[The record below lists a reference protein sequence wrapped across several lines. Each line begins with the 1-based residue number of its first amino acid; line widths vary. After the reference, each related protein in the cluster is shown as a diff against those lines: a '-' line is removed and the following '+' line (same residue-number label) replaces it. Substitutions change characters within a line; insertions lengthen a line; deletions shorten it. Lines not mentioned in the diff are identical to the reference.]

1 MSEPTRRVT
10 AIEAP
15 TRALAALIRQ
25 RSAPTAAQDDFEAYL
40 RAQGV
45 EGDDLRA
52 MLEVGAKR
60 ALVYRRLVFNSMRNV
75 TIDFIER
82 TVARLGFERVRGD
95 FEGFVEARASESPY
109 LRDVPGEFVEWV
121 VPRWTADPEVPAWIP
136 ELARHELLE
145 YVVRSDPRG
154 GEPDTELPLALD
166 RPLRFD
172 GTTRLVRYAHAV
184 HRLPR
189 AKDDRT
195 EPDAEP
201 TCLLVYRDPEHKA
214 RYLALTPFADALVR
228 ELLGGKAVQ
237 PALIDAA
244 AAIGEPLD
252 DEKLATTAQLL
263 ADLAERRVCLGA
275 EPA

>member
-1 MSEPTRRVT
+1 MSDPTRRVT

-25 RSAPTAAQDDFEAYL
+25 RSAPTAAQEDFETYL

-82 TVARLGFERVRGD
+82 TVARLGFERVRSD

-121 VPRWTADPEVPAWIP
+121 VPHWAADPEVPAWIP

-244 AAIGEPLD
+244 AALGEPLD